1 MKSIPFA
8 LLLGMTILVA
18 NTLNAKTA
26 EEATPLLIGAEVP
39 SVTLS
44 DHKGKSIDLDDV
56 LSGKSTVLIFY
67 RGGWCP
73 YCNTHLGELASIEND
88 LKALGYQIVAI
99 SPDSPEGIGA
109 TEVKHELGY
118 QLLSD
123 SQFKAMEAFG
133 VDYDNRRRGKLP
145 VPSVFLITGDKRISF
160 QYVNPNYRF
169 RIPGKLI
176 LAAADAGLDTQ

>member
-1 MKSIPFA
+1 MKTLFLAILIGISI
-8 LLLGMTILVA
+8 LSA
-18 NTLNAKTA
+18 NLLNANTA
-26 EEATPLLIGAEVP
+26 EEVTPLLVGAETP

-44 DHKGKSIDLDDV
+44 DQNGKAVELDDV

-73 YCNTHLGELASIEND
+73 YCNTHLGELAAMEKD
-88 LKALGYQIVAI
+88 LKALGYQVVAI
-99 SPDSPEGIGA
+99 SPDKPEQIGA
-109 TEVKHELGY
+109 TDLKHDLSY

-123 SQFKAMEAFG
+123 SEYKAMEAFG
-133 VDYDNRRRGKLP
+133 IAFDNRRRGKLP
-145 VPSVFLITGDKRISF
+145 VPSVFLITPDKRISF

-176 LAAADAGLDTQ
+176 LAAAETGLASQ